1 MFSAC
6 TQDTTKK
13 EYYSGN
19 VAKIRPWLEIFFIQ
33 YFFIQI
39 QFSYPYELAMENSEK
54 NIECYY
60 IKFKIKKIQDGCSK
74 AKTAL
79 VYDKI
84 TSFTSL
90 YRFLGLEKLILIS
103 FHWFD
108 PKLTFS
114 SKKYYW

>member
-1 MFSAC
+1 MFSAYTG
-6 TQDTTKK
+6 TQLRRNTTLAKWQ
-13 EYYSGN
+13 
-19 VAKIRPWLEIFFIQ
+19 KIRPWLEIFFIQ

-39 QFSYPYELAMENSEK
+39 QFSYPYELAMKNSEK

-90 YRFLGLEKLILIS
+90 YR
-103 FHWFD
+103 
-108 PKLTFS
+108 
-114 SKKYYW
+114 